1 MLFASANDGC
11 QLEGGF
17 AFGLFDKY
25 GPRAA
30 VGQMEEG
37 CFVAVVDAQCHA
49 VGHSAVPTEGHNL
62 AFGGVCAVGGET
74 YCLLAHSTL
83 WVNLLAKIQTK
94 SVPDTPPAI
103 LSDFQP
109 PQQKKYSNNKVI
121 INIIWSGHYYIDVQ
135 LYFPAISCQSGIL
148 RSIP

>member
-94 SVPDTPPAI
+94 SVPDTPTCHFVRFSAPKEPLGKQGAKGTRVTRVTRVTGVTRA
-103 LSDFQP
+103 SFTPQP
-109 PQQKKYSNNKVI
+109 P
-121 INIIWSGHYYIDVQ
+121 
-135 LYFPAISCQSGIL
+135 LP
-148 RSIP
+148 